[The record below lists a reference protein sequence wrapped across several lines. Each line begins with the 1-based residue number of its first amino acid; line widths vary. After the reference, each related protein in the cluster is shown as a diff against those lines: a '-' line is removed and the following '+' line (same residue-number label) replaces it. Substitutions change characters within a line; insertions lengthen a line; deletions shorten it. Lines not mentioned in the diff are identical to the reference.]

1 MSSLFK
7 NPEYFSSNEEYYNNL
22 NLINN
27 EYINKNPPIFKSN
40 NDVFSQNLE
49 DIEINNLKEENY
61 YNSNKDD
68 EERYF
73 SKSKNST
80 EENTNSNKK
89 LIFKSVKVE
98 KIFSIKKERKKGRF
112 ALLNPPR
119 YLAKHDKYS
128 RDDIIS
134 KIKRLFIKATR
145 NYINKKYNEF
155 LLSKNKKKK
164 ILLMKII
171 PKVYKN
177 YSLKDNQHF
186 FNLYLYQL
194 FSENLSKKIKEYSE
208 DYNRKQIKSIY
219 KKNEAKEIIN
229 ILNLTVKE
237 MYQIYISNQIPDYNF
252 ENDLSKIIKEEDE
265 EENEEIE
272 DEDKKDEQ
280 EEYKDKYKS
289 KVKDIASNLVEFI
302 FRKKAK

>member
-1 MSSLFK
+1 
-7 NPEYFSSNEEYYNNL
+7 
-22 NLINN
+22 
-27 EYINKNPPIFKSN
+27 
-40 NDVFSQNLE
+40 
-49 DIEINNLKEENY
+49 
-61 YNSNKDD
+61 
-68 EERYF
+68 
-73 SKSKNST
+73 
-80 EENTNSNKK
+80 
-89 LIFKSVKVE
+89 
-98 KIFSIKKERKKGRF
+98 
-112 ALLNPPR
+112 
-119 YLAKHDKYS
+119 LAKHDKFS

-186 FNLYLYQL
+186 FNLNLYQL
-194 FSENLSKKIKEYSE
+194 FSENLSKKIKEFSE
-208 DYNRKQIKSIY
+208 DYNRKQIKSLY
-219 KKNEAKEIIN
+219 KNNEAKEIIN

-237 MYQIYISNQIPDYNF
+237 MYEIYISNQIPEYNF
-252 ENDLSKIIKEEDE
+252 ENDLSNIIKEEDD
-265 EENEEIE
+265 EENEEIK

-280 EEYKDKYKS
+280 EEDKDKYKN
-289 KVKDIASNLVEFI
+289 KVKDIANNLVEFI

>member
-22 NLINN
+22 NLISN

-80 EENTNSNKK
+80 EENTNPNKK

-112 ALLNPPR
+112 TLLNPPR
-119 YLAKHDKYS
+119 YLAKHDKFS

-155 LLSKNKKKK
+155 LLSKNKKKR

-194 FSENLSKKIKEYSE
+194 FSEDLSKKIKEYSE

-237 MYQIYISNQIPDYNF
+237 MYQIYISNQIPEYSF
-252 ENDLSKIIKEEDE
+252 ENDLSNIIKEDDE

-272 DEDKKDEQ
+272 DGDKKDGQ
-280 EEYKDKYKS
+280 EKDKDKYRNKI
-289 KVKDIASNLVEFI
+289 KDIANNLIEFI
-302 FRKKAK
+302 FRKKA